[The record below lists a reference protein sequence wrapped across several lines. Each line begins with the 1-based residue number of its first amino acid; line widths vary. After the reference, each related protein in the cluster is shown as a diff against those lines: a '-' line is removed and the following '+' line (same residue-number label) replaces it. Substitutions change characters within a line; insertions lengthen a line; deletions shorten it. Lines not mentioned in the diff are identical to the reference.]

1 MKLARI
7 RLARAA
13 AALNR
18 CRGELPSLVLMTDDE
33 RLTDPVAA
41 ARALP
46 RGSMVVVRARQSSHR
61 AKLAQSLRGVARAR
75 GLTLLIG
82 NDPALADRVR
92 AAGIHLS
99 EDNARQAAHWR
110 AKRPR
115 WLITAAAHSLAACA
129 SSHRRGADAAFL
141 GPVFATDSHPDG
153 GHLGAARA
161 RDIARWAPLAVYA
174 LGGVNAQTAARLAGS
189 RFVGLAAIG
198 GLASCACRDFA

>member
-1 MKLARI
+1 VTLARI

-13 AALNR
+13 ATLNR
-18 CRGELPSLVLMTDDE
+18 CRGALPPLVLMTDDE
-33 RLTDPVAA
+33 RLTDPLAA

-61 AKLAQSLRGVARAR
+61 TKLAQSLRTIARAR

-92 AAGIHLS
+92 AAGIHFS

-129 SSHRRGADAAFL
+129 CAYRRGADAAFL
-141 GPVFATDSHPDG
+141 GPVFGTDSHPER
-153 GHLGAARA
+153 GHFGAARA
-161 RDIARWAPLAVYA
+161 KAIARLAPLAVYA
-174 LGGVNAQTAARLAGS
+174 LGGVNGQTAARLAGS
-189 RFVGLAAIG
+189 RFAGLAAIG
-198 GLASCACRDFA
+198 GLVS

>member
-1 MKLARI
+1 VKLARI

-18 CRGELPSLVLMTDDE
+18 SRGTLPPLVLMTDDE

-61 AKLAQSLRGVARAR
+61 AKLAQSLRAIARAR

-99 EDNARQAAHWR
+99 EDSSREAAIWR

-115 WLITAAAHSLAACA
+115 WLITAAAHSLAGCACA
-129 SSHRRGADAAFL
+129 HRRGADAAFL
-141 GPVFATDSHPDG
+141 APVFGTASHPDG
-153 GHLGAARA
+153 AHLGAMRA
-161 RDIARWAPLAVYA
+161 KAIARVAPLAVYA
-174 LGGVNAQTAARLAGS
+174 LGGLNAQTAARLTGS

-198 GLASCACRDFA
+198 GLARDRQDFV